1 MSTLGSLHILAPE
14 IPDGLPCWRLQVRVD
29 DGQPPAGGTP
39 LHETLLLSEGELKRI
54 RERATKRPTAILP
67 PPEPVVP
74 AVTYECVVE
83 ALETHRA
90 DIGKMRVL
98 YDALRA
104 NHEAT
109 VSSLALA
116 NTDRA
121 AVTADRNAMK
131 AALVDARADLAT
143 TRADLETA
151 HVDLA
156 ALRSDLSV
164 VRPNLDDDRDRLRIA
179 MEAADR
185 LQAELTQSEC
195 LRAAQAPVALTPW
208 ADLGRALKR
217 ALGF

>member
-14 IPDGLPCWRLQVRVD
+14 IPDGLPCWRVQVRVD
-29 DGQPPAGGTP
+29 DGQTPAGGTP

-54 RERATKRPTAILP
+54 RERAAKRPTAILP
-67 PPEPVVP
+67 PPEPTFSS
-74 AVTYECVVE
+74 ATHE
-83 ALETHRA
+83 ALRA
-90 DIGKMRVL
+90 EMGTMRMV

-104 NHEAT
+104 NHEAA
-109 VSSLALA
+109 VSSLSLA
-116 NTDRA
+116 NTDLA
-121 AVTADRNAMK
+121 AVTTERNTTK
-131 AALVDARADLAT
+131 TALVDARADLAT

-151 HVDLA
+151 RVDLA
-156 ALRSDLSV
+156 AVRADLAVTKSD
-164 VRPNLDDDRDRLRIA
+164 LDDDRDRLRAA

-195 LRAAQAPVALTPW
+195 LRAAQAPVVLTPW